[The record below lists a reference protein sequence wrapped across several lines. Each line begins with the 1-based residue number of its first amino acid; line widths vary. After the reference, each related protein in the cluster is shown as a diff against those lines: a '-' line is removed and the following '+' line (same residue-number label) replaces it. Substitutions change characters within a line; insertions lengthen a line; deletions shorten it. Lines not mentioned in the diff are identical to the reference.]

1 MPKKVVDRLEKVVS
15 TKVSHHMFKALTET
29 ARSAY
34 LRKVIPQPTISEVL
48 RSLIDIFM
56 NRTDANND
64 RFVEFSSDLQ
74 KFGKTDK
81 PKRQNLSKNV

>member
-1 MPKKVVDRLEKVVS
+1 
-15 TKVSHHMFKALTET
+15 
-29 ARSAY
+29 
-34 LRKVIPQPTISEVL
+34 
-48 RSLIDIFM
+48 M
-56 NRTDANND
+56 NSTDANND